1 MKSIP
6 FIDIKSLFS
15 DIKEAVSGT
24 EQDFTEVKLSK
35 AILLLS
41 IPAVLE
47 MIMESIFVIV
57 DIFFVS
63 KLGSDAVATVGLT
76 ESLVTIV
83 YAVSLGLATATTSMV
98 SRRIGEKNPE
108 KASQTAFQAIF
119 TGIIVSL
126 LIAIPG
132 TIYSGRLL
140 ELMGASETITN
151 QLSGYTRIMLGGNV
165 VIMLLFII
173 NAISR
178 IRCYGCCSSNNHR
191 QRDCC
196 SLPVLAH

>member
-1 MKSIP
+1 LKGIT
-6 FIDIKSLFS
+6 ITNIKSLIS

-24 EQDFTEVKLSK
+24 EQDFTEGKLSK

-47 MIMESIFVIV
+47 MIMESIFVVV

-63 KLGSDAVATVGLT
+63 KLGADAVATVGLT

-98 SRRIGEKNPE
+98 SRRIGEKNPG
-108 KASQTAFQAIF
+108 KASETAFQAIL

-126 LIAIPG
+126 IIGIPG
-132 TIYSGRLL
+132 SIYSGKLL
-140 ELMGASETITN
+140 EIMGASDAIRA

-173 NAISR
+173 KNL
-178 IRCYGCCSSNNHR
+178 CT
-191 QRDCC
+191 
-196 SLPVLAH
+196 

>member
-1 MKSIP
+1 MKGIT
-6 FIDIKSLFS
+6 IINIKSLFS

-47 MIMESIFVIV
+47 MIMESVFVIV

-63 KLGSDAVATVGLT
+63 KLGADAVATVGLT

-98 SRRIGEKNPE
+98 SRRIGEKNPG
-108 KASQTAFQAIF
+108 KASETAFQAIF
-119 TGIIVSL
+119 TGIYC
-126 LIAIPG
+126 IASNCIPG

-140 ELMGASETITN
+140 ELMGASETI
-151 QLSGYTRIMLGGNV
+151 
-165 VIMLLFII
+165 
-173 NAISR
+173 SR
-178 IRCYGCCSSNNHR
+178 SAFRLHKDYAWR
-191 QRDCC
+191 
-196 SLPVLAH
+196 